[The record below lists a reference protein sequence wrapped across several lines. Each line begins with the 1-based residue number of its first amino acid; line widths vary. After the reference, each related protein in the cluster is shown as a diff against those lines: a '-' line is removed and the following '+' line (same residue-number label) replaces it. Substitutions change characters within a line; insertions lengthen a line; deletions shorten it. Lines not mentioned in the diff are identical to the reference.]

1 MYKLNK
7 KIKSNIN
14 IQGYNLELN
23 NINTI
28 IKGKIYT
35 DLSIFPINNYNN
47 KDILL
52 PYFLYKEYNNNIIL
66 PIYYGIKNF
75 GIHKIDYIPRLKIN
89 IEFKNV
95 LRDY

>member
-14 IQGYNLELN
+14 LNGYIIEIN
-23 NINTI
+23 NINTF

-35 DLSIFPINNYNN
+35 DLSIFPNNTYNN

-52 PYFLYKEYNNNIIL
+52 PYFLYKENNN
-66 PIYYGIKNF
+66 
-75 GIHKIDYIPRLKIN
+75 
-89 IEFKNV
+89 
-95 LRDY
+95 